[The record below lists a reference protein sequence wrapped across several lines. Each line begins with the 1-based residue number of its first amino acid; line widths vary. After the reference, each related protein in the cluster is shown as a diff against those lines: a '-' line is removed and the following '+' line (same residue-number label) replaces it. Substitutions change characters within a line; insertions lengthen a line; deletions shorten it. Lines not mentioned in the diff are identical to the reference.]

1 MAGGRAFGETLI
13 GAGLV
18 LLAGLVIL
26 ETAGAPASP
35 LYARVGPQAFPYA
48 VGGCL
53 LLLGLALVLRG
64 LHGGGRDGVAEPDL
78 APVRARPVLWLLAG
92 LALNVALIGEA
103 GFILASTVLF
113 LCVARAFGSERPLRD
128 GLAGLA
134 LAGVAYAGF
143 AGLLGISLGRG
154 LIERLF

>member
-1 MAGGRAFGETLI
+1 MAGGRAFGETVI

-18 LLAGLVIL
+18 LLAGLVIF

-48 VGGCL
+48 VGACL

-64 LHGGGRDGVAEPDL
+64 LYGGGRDSAAEPGL
-78 APVRARPVLWLLAG
+78 APVRARPVLWLLGG

-103 GFILASTVLF
+103 GFILASTLLF

-128 GLAGLA
+128 GLAGFA
-134 LAGVAYAGF
+134 LAGIAYAGF